1 MNTKDNII
9 KNHQLFAHG
18 FGFRGNIDLTQPEN
32 INLLPP
38 EHRMKRSVTRR
49 EVYET
54 LGELMNQL
62 VMQTKI

>member
-9 KNHQLFAHG
+9 KVNQIFAHG
-18 FGFRGNIDLTQPEN
+18 FGFRGNIDLTQPDN
-32 INLLPP
+32 INLLAP

-54 LGELMNQL
+54 LRELMNQL
-62 VMQTKI
+62 VFQT